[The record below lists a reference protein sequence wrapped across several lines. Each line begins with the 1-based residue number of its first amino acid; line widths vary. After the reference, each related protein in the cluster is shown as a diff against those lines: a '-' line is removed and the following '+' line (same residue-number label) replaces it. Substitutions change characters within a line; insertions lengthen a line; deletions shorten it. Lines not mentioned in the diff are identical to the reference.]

1 MLPADIGVDT
11 GGGRRKDRYQYIIVD
26 TCMGEG

>member
-11 GGGRRKDRYQYIIVD
+11 GGGRRKDRYQYIVVD
-26 TCMGEG
+26 MGEG